1 MGWDGNYCSKPGT
14 RREEAEL
21 LLEYFNADG
30 YTLPTRVLKHRL
42 IGNTWYAKVETTRE
56 DGSVLR
62 WIAVCLV
69 RWEDGML
76 LRKMMDNSVGPYADD
91 CPTSWFSDV
100 PVAGRFDQEWRNR
113 CYARQERHRHTMR
126 CLRKLEAGDSVKFST
141 RYDDADVW
149 YYTGIPWLFRKTPN
163 GNACRLRNWRKHLIE
178 INPHNQQYTN
188 MTTQHARK
196 EIHHA

>member
-1 MGWDGNYCSKPGT
+1 MGWSGNYCTKPAT
-14 RREEAEL
+14 RKEQAEL

-42 IGNTWYAKVETTRE
+42 IGSVWYAKVETTRE

-69 RWEDGML
+69 RWESGML

-100 PVAGRFDQEWRNR
+100 PVAGRFDQEWRDR
-113 CYARQERHRHTMR
+113 CYTRQKRHRHTMR
-126 CLRKLEAGDSVKFST
+126 HIRNLEAGDSVRFST
-141 RYDDADVW
+141 MYDDANEW
-149 YYTGIPWLFRKTPN
+149 IYTGIPWLFRKTPG

-178 INPHNQQYTN
+178 IKPRNTQETN
-188 MTTQHARK
+188 MITQHTRK
-196 EIHHA
+196 EPRHA

>member
-42 IGNTWYAKVETTRE
+42 IGNVWYAKVETTRE

-100 PVAGRFDQEWRNR
+100 PVAGRFDQEWRN
-113 CYARQERHRHTMR
+113 
-126 CLRKLEAGDSVKFST
+126 
-141 RYDDADVW
+141 
-149 YYTGIPWLFRKTPN
+149 
-163 GNACRLRNWRKHLIE
+163 
-178 INPHNQQYTN
+178 
-188 MTTQHARK
+188 
-196 EIHHA
+196 

>member
-1 MGWDGNYCSKPGT
+1 MGWDGNYCKKLGT

-56 DGSVLR
+56 DGSLLR

-76 LRKMMDNSVGPYADD
+76 MRKMMDNSMGPYADD
-91 CPTSWFSDV
+91 CPVSWLNDV
-100 PVAGRFDQEWRNR
+100 PLAGKFDQEWRDR
-113 CYARQERHRHTMR
+113 CRAKQGRDRQLARHIRN
-126 CLRKLEAGDSVKFST
+126 LEAGDSVRFKA

-149 YYTGIPWLFRKTPN
+149 IYTGIPWLFRKTPG
-163 GNACRLRNWRKHLIE
+163 GNACRLKNWRKHLIE
-178 INPHNQQYTN
+178 IKPHNQEQTN
-188 MTTQHARK
+188 MTTQPTRK
-196 EIHHA
+196 EAHHA